1 MIGTLHLQ
9 YFDNEIIIQDELTY
23 SPGSADNVRTYDV
36 EYFLGDKREIANRH
50 GVALVDHGVISKS
63 CILLASGAGSTVH
76 GHSALICENTLYV
89 AVGNRLCALDLP
101 TLSLL
106 WNTKVDTATCFGVL
120 FSTEHK
126 CLISHGELEIA
137 RVELDGNVTWS
148 QSGHDIFT
156 GELFL
161 EPDQVKIT
169 DWNDDLYVFTID
181 DGRLRV
187 GPKR

>member
-1 MIGTLHLQ
+1 MKEPLCLQ
-9 YFDNEIIIQDELTY
+9 YFDSEIFIRNEPTY
-23 SPGSADNVRTYDV
+23 SPCSADNVHAYDV
-36 EYFLGDKREIANRH
+36 EYFLSDKREIMNRH
-50 GVALVDHGVISKS
+50 GVTLVNHDGTAKS
-63 CILLASGAGSTVH
+63 CILLASGGGTTVH
-76 GHSALICENTLYV
+76 ERSALICKDTLYV
-89 AVGNRLCALDLP
+89 AVGSQLCALALP
-101 TLSLL
+101 TLSLA
-106 WNTKVDTATCFGVL
+106 WNAQVDFVTCFEVL
-120 FSTEHK
+120 FSSEHK